1 MAPGSGWDESGEAIQ
16 LYRRTSIGTA
26 SPTALISLLLRRAVQ
41 ELGQAAG
48 LLGTREDGRPLPMET
63 AQAARR
69 HLRLAQEI
77 LSTLRA
83 SLRRDLAH
91 DLPGQLDALYEF
103 AYWRAV
109 AAHARLDPDPCLAAL
124 AALEPVQAAWDAAFS
139 D

>member
-1 MAPGSGWDESGEAIQ
+1 MAVGAGGQANAEAIAA
-16 LYRRTSIGTA
+16 YRRASIGTA
-26 SPTALISLLLRRAVQ
+26 SPTGLIALLLRRAVQ
-41 ELGQAAG
+41 ELGRAEEILAVRDG
-48 LLGTREDGRPLPMET
+48 GRPLPMEA

-83 SLRRDLAH
+83 SLRRDLEH
-91 DLPGQLDALYEF
+91 ELPARLDALYDF

-109 AAHARLDPDPCLAAL
+109 TAHARLEAQACRAARV
-124 AALEPVQAAWDAAFS
+124 ALEPLARAWDEAFR